1 MTDTD
6 TTTSGTTEQVAAT
19 EPEDER
25 RKLDL
30 LLASAAGLLTA
41 VLLFAAWAG
50 WSWASAPRELGSA
63 AARDQALE
71 AGQQAV
77 LNFNTLDYRHVARG
91 VRLWEQSSTGKLHAQ
106 IVAGQAGFEQQIARA
121 RTITIARILDAAL
134 TKLNLAAGRA
144 TIIVAIQITV
154 TPAHGKL
161 SVKQSRLEGE
171 LARTPS
177 GWKLADLTQVPVG
190 S

>member
-6 TTTSGTTEQVAAT
+6 TTEQVAVI
-19 EPEDER
+19 EPEDRR

-30 LLASAAGLLTA
+30 LLASAAGVLTA

-50 WSWASAPRELGSA
+50 WSWASAPRVSGA
-63 AARDQALE
+63 VAARDQALV

-77 LNFNTLDYRHVARG
+77 LNFNTLDYRHVASG

-106 IVAGQAGFEQQIARA
+106 IVAGQAGFEKQIARA
-121 RTITIARILDAAL
+121 RTITTAKILDAAL

-154 TPAHGKL
+154 TPSRGKL

-171 LARTPS
+171 LTRTPS